1 MGSSPTGRFEGR
13 LEELFSAAMDLP
25 SAARKFFLEEE
36 CEGEPELLS
45 ELEELLAAH
54 DESEGFF
61 ESLSKDIAKAA
72 EMELDDAAQ
81 PRVQIGSYR
90 TLQVIGQGGMGAV
103 YEAERADGAF
113 DQRVALKLLHLN
125 MQTPQLRSRFLAE
138 RQLLA
143 HLTHPNIARLVD
155 GGVTDEG
162 RPYFAMEFVDGVPIT
177 DYCRNQNL
185 SVAEMLRLFLELVEA
200 VSYLHRNLIVHR
212 DLKPSNI
219 FVDTEGRVKL
229 LDFGVAK
236 LLADEESMGRTMTGE
251 QLLTP
256 QYAAPEQILSGA
268 ITTATDVY
276 ALGVLLYELLVG
288 RRPQERTLATFAT
301 SLDEPITA
309 PSLALKEPVKTPI
322 ERSRWRRVAGDLD
335 TICLKALRPEPERRY
350 ASADQMGLDIERHL
364 GGLPVRA
371 RRSTIGYRLAK
382 FARRNRTAVAGGMLL
397 VALLVYGFA
406 RERGLRDR
414 AQTEAA
420 KAEAVSEF
428 LGTLI
433 SSADPAQARGQE
445 VTVAQVLERS
455 EELLGQEGG
464 MARQPVVEAAIRI
477 VLGRTYQGLGK
488 VAEAEVQLLRALELA
503 GGLESGSVAA
513 LDAAEALGA
522 NRTGDYE
529 SRERFLRRV
538 VEVRQ
543 RTLGA
548 EDDDTLSAAALLV
561 RLLRARGEF
570 GEAEALARE
579 NLEKQIRRHGRNH
592 PETLVASNALAGV
605 LYDTA
610 RYEEAAGIYRDARA
624 ISRIQLGATH
634 PETLRLTSNLGAS
647 LSAMGRYREAE
658 PLQREVVEAR
668 LRVLGDRHHQTGMSM
683 HNLGSLVMAL
693 GRYSEAESWY
703 RRATEAR
710 RDLHG
715 AGYLFSKS
723 HLADVIRDQGRLGEA
738 EALYLET
745 LVQQRELLPAEHPD
759 TRRTV
764 SGLATLRLLQGD
776 TDAAEDLAL
785 EVLGDQ
791 LEIEGEKQLNASDTL
806 HLLARIS
813 MAKGEFEEAEAFAE
827 RALAIRQEIL
837 DSGHPEILGSRLEVA
852 KVQVAKGD
860 IEGAQETMAGLHDAL
875 VAVLGSD
882 HPRTR
887 EALELGEQA
896 GLAAASS

>member
-1 MGSSPTGRFEGR
+1 
-13 LEELFSAAMDLP
+13 
-25 SAARKFFLEEE
+25 
-36 CEGEPELLS
+36 
-45 ELEELLAAH
+45 
-54 DESEGFF
+54 
-61 ESLSKDIAKAA
+61 
-72 EMELDDAAQ
+72 
-81 PRVQIGSYR
+81 
-90 TLQVIGQGGMGAV
+90 V
-103 YEAERADGAF
+103 YKAERADGAF
-113 DQRVALKLLHLN
+113 DQQVALKLLHLD
-125 MQTPQLRSRFLAE
+125 MQTPQLRERFLAE

-143 HLTHPNIARLVD
+143 KLNHPNIARLVD
-155 GGVTDEG
+155 GGVTEEG

-177 DYCRNQNL
+177 EFCASENL
-185 SVAEMLRLFLELVEA
+185 SVEATLRLFLDVVEA

-219 FVDTEGRVKL
+219 FVDREGRVKL

-236 LLADEESMGRTMTGE
+236 LLADEEATPRTVTGE
-251 QLLTP
+251 QLMTP
-256 QYAAPEQILSGA
+256 QYAAPEQILTGRV
-268 ITTATDVY
+268 TTATDVY
-276 ALGVLLYELLVG
+276 ALGVLLYELLTG
-288 RRPQERTLATFAT
+288 RRPHERTLADFASAGQETAT
-301 SLDEPITA
+301 SPSALLRAKGSGDEQSSV
-309 PSLALKEPVKTPI
+309 PS
-322 ERSRWRRVAGDLD
+322 SRWRRLTGDLD

-371 RRSTIGYRLAK
+371 RRSTVGYRLAK

-397 VALLVYGFA
+397 LALLGFGFA

-414 AQTEAA
+414 AQEEAA

-433 SSADPAQARGQE
+433 SSADPTQTRGE
-445 VTVAQVLERS
+445 DVTVAQVLERS
-455 EELLGQEGG
+455 EEVLGQEGG
-464 MARQPVVEAAIRI
+464 IASQPAVEAAIRI

-488 VAEAEVQLLRALELA
+488 AAEAEIHLMKALELA
-503 GGLESGSVAA
+503 GGLDSGSAAA

-522 NRTGDYE
+522 NRTADYE
-529 SRERFLRRV
+529 SRERLLRQVLEIR
-538 VEVRQ
+538 EG
-543 RTLGA
+543 TLGS
-548 EDDDTLSAAALLV
+548 EHEDTLSAAAVLV
-561 RLLRARGEF
+561 RLLRVRREF
-570 GEAEALARE
+570 AEAEALARE
-579 NLEKQIRRHGRNH
+579 NLENQTRRHGRDH
-592 PETLVASNALAGV
+592 PDTLVALNALAGV

-610 RYEEAAGIYRDARA
+610 RYEEAAGIYRDALA
-624 ISRIQLGATH
+624 ISRSLRGATH
-634 PETLRLTSNLGAS
+634 PETLRLASNLGAS

-710 RDLHG
+710 LDLHG
-715 AGYLFSKS
+715 AGYLFSMS
-723 HLADVIRDQGRLGEA
+723 HLADVIRDQGRLTEA
-738 EALYLET
+738 ESIYLET
-745 LVQQRELLPAEHPD
+745 LAQQRELLPTEHPD

-764 SGLATLRLLQGD
+764 TGLATLRLLQGD
-776 TDAAEDLAL
+776 IGTAEQLAL

-813 MAKGEFEEAEAFAE
+813 VAKAAFEEAEAFAA

-837 DSGHPEILGSRLEVA
+837 KSGHPDILESRLEVA
-852 KVQVAKGD
+852 KVQVAKRD
-860 IEGAQETMAGLHDAL
+860 VVGAQETMAGLHDAF
-875 VAVLGSD
+875 VAALGSD

-887 EALELGEQA
+887 ETLALGEQA
-896 GLAAASS
+896 GLAGDTS